1 MRIGG
6 LQKLTLLD
14 YPGKTACIVFL
25 QGCNFRCPYCHNS
38 GLVLIDPEE
47 ETVSEEDFFKYL
59 KKRQGILD
67 GVVVTGG
74 EPLLHKE
81 IVPFLQKIKELGYSV
96 KLDTNGTNPTL
107 LKEICGKGL
116 IDYVAMD
123 IKHTVD
129 KYEQAI
135 GVCNIDMNKVKESA
149 SYLMEEN
156 HEYEFRT
163 TLVKGIHTYEDMEQ
177 IAEWI
182 GGSTKY
188 YLQNFRDSGSLIG
201 SNNQNISMDS
211 FTEEELTEFKRI
223 AQKKLDVII
232 RNI

>member
-47 ETVSEEDFFKYL
+47 ETVSEEEFFKYL

-81 IVPFLQKIKELGYSV
+81 IVPFLEKIKELGYSV
-96 KLDTNGTNPTL
+96 KLDTNGTNPAL
-107 LKEICGKGL
+107 LKEVCRNGL

-123 IKHTVD
+123 IKHAPD

-135 GVCNIDMNKVKESA
+135 GVCRIDMNKVKESA
-149 SYLMEEN
+149 AFLMEGTID
-156 HEYEFRT
+156 YEFRT
-163 TLVKGIHTYEDMEQ
+163 TLVKGIHTYGDMEQ
-177 IAEWI
+177 MAEWI
-182 GGSTKY
+182 SGSKKY
-188 YLQNFRDSGSLIG
+188 YLQNFKDSGSLIG
-201 SNNQNISMDS
+201 TNNQNISMDS

-223 AQKKLDVII
+223 AKQNLNVIV
-232 RNI
+232 RNV

>member
-1 MRIGG
+1 MKIGG

-14 YPGKTACIVFL
+14 YPGRTACIVFL

-59 KKRQGILD
+59 LKRQGVLD

-81 IVPFLQKIKELGYSV
+81 IVPFLEKIKELGYAV

-123 IKHTVD
+123 MKHAPE

-135 GVCNIDMNKVKESA
+135 GVCNIDMDKVKESA
-149 SYLMEEN
+149 AFLMEGTI
-156 HEYEFRT
+156 EYEFRT
-163 TLVKGIHTYEDMEQ
+163 TLVKGIHTYDDMTK
-177 IAEWI
+177 IVEWI
-182 GGSTKY
+182 SGGTKY
-188 YLQNFRDSGSLIG
+188 YLQNFKDSGSLIG
-201 SNNQNISMDS
+201 TNNQNISMDS
-211 FTEEELTEFKRI
+211 FREEELTEFKNI
-223 AQKKLDVII
+223 AGQKLDVMI
-232 RNI
+232 RNV